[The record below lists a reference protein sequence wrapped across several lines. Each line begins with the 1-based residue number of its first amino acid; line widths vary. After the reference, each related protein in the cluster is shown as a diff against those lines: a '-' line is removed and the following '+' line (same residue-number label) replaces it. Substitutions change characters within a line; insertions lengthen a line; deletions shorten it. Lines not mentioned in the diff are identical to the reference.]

1 MKRISSVLRASVGF
15 AALAAG
21 AAAAEA
27 QSTLPP
33 PDVAVAPAAA
43 TPTQATPTGEIVI
56 TGSRIR
62 RDPLNQN
69 APVVFL
75 DKASIEKTGLS
86 AIADVLQRIPS
97 ASGGLNT
104 KVNAS
109 GNLGNPPDGG
119 GVGAGSATI
128 DLRYLGTN
136 RTLVLVDGLRFVNG
150 TSASGIPGSVDLNT
164 IPNNMIDRIEVL
176 QSGAS
181 PLYGSDAIAGVVNV
195 ITVQQQEGLRASAQY
210 GEFKQGDGQTQDYQA
225 SYGIQ
230 LPSTSIVFGG
240 SYAKQKPVFSR
251 DRSISQFPNPFQTD
265 CGNGGAGCSSAS
277 ANGRFITDFASGSD
291 TISGPPDSTPTFAEL
306 RHFTTADRFN
316 FATFQYL
323 LTPNERYGGWASVKT
338 ALTDDINFR
347 VRGLY
352 NRRNSE
358 NKAAFEPLFIGP
370 DAGNGAGS
378 LFDTLSF
385 DATNPFNPFGVNGGP
400 GSPNVTLESGVNPD
414 GSLNGED
421 GQLHLRR
428 RAASSKPASATSA
441 RRSRP
446 IRRRPPSTASSASAG
461 MTGIGTSTVPSGSTR
476 PGRASP
482 ATSAPTVSRRPSGRS
497 PIAPRRACR

>member
-1 MKRISSVLRASVGF
+1 MQLQRRRKARSRRPRSPWR
-15 AALAAG
+15 
-21 AAAAEA
+21 
-27 QSTLPP
+27 P
-33 PDVAVAPAAA
+33 PAAA
-43 TPTQATPTGEIVI
+43 PTQPTPSGEIVI

-128 DLRYLGTN
+128 DLRYLGAN

-164 IPNNMIDRIEVL
+164 IPTNMIDRIEVL
-176 QSGAS
+176 QAGAS
-181 PLYGSDAIAGVVNV
+181 PLYGSDAIAGVVNI
-195 ITVQQQEGLRASAQY
+195 ITVAAAGRPARFGPVRRVPARATARPRI
-210 GEFKQGDGQTQDYQA
+210 TRRAMA
-225 SYGIQ
+225 S
-230 LPSTSIVFGG
+230 SCRRRSIVFGG

-265 CGNGGAGCSSAS
+265 CGNGGGGCSSAS
-277 ANGRFITDFASGSD
+277 ANGRFITDFPVTGSD

-316 FATFQYL
+316 FAPYQYI

-338 ALTDDINFR
+338 ELTDDINFR

-385 DATNPFNPFGVNGGP
+385 DATNPYNPFGVNGGP
-400 GSPNVTLESGVNPD
+400 GSPNVTLKSGVNPD
-414 GSLNGED
+414 GSLTAGRV
-421 GQLHLRR
+421 QLYLRR
-428 RAASSKPASATSA
+428 PPPH
-441 RRSRP
+441 RSRP
-446 IRRRPPSTASSASAG
+446 ARLPPEGHDLFGDGHPRRQVRH
-461 MTGIGTSTVPSGSTR
+461 
-476 PGRASP
+476 GRA
-482 ATSAPTVSRRPSGRS
+482 
-497 PIAPRRACR
+497 